1 MVSSVGMGEEIL
13 MILHPEEI
21 CEGLLCPKQRMC
33 KEESCYKFWKLCAC
47 PVDPKKGYT
56 TEEIRLLRT
65 DNGGQSLSGVNTEL
79 KGKGE
84 MIDSHLDPV
93 KNAIFTKTNSN
104 NIRKV

>member
-56 TEEIRLLRT
+56 TEEIKLLRT
-65 DNGGQSLSGVNTEL
+65 DNGGQPLSGVNTEL
-79 KGKGE
+79 
-84 MIDSHLDPV
+84 
-93 KNAIFTKTNSN
+93 
-104 NIRKV
+104 